1 MFSWLLLQSIL
12 THGSTA
18 GLTDFAQIH
27 QTVIVENLVGFIVK
41 TQVAWYDEHMR
52 SFELKT
58 LKHLKLLL
66 QSDLND
72 AMPLAV
78 YSEGGE
84 SMVTLRRCIS
94 VPF

>member
-1 MFSWLLLQSIL
+1 MEQNTCAGMIL

-27 QTVIVENLVGFIVK
+27 QTLIVKNLVGFIVK
-41 TQVAWYDEHMR
+41 TRVAWYDEHMR
-52 SFELKT
+52 SFELET
-58 LKHLKLLL
+58 HGHLKLLL

-72 AMPLAV
+72 TLPLAAYIV
-78 YSEGGE
+78 GGK
-84 SMVTLRRCIS
+84 SMVTLKWCIS